1 MFHMLQHKPSQVA
14 TNYKIKMLLYTY
26 ELQKYI
32 YLLQQIKRRLQIMA
46 KEKTS
51 VKKVNQVK

>member
-1 MFHMLQHKPSQVA
+1 MFHMLQHTPSQVT

-26 ELQKYI
+26 ELQQNI
-32 YLLQQIKRRLQIMA
+32 YLLQQIRRRLQKMA

-51 VKKVNQVK
+51 IKKVN